1 MSPASARLSQRAA
14 LPPRSSTKWPG
25 AVVSL
30 RPRKT
35 TLTLFTWDSVSLL
48 ALTLDLTLLS
58 TREASRH
65 HSGQISKA
73 VSKGQMLSRA
83 IPWGPPSPLQ
93 KGRAYPQSIWTV
105 MIIGDTHLTLP
116 RYQGLCQV
124 QSRIQ
129 GVACLTERELAWRP
143 LQVGGG
149 GRNPIPGWSY
159 SACALSSVS

>member
-1 MSPASARLSQRAA
+1 MARGSRFVEAQEDNSNPLYLGFCFSFGFNLGSHPAQHQ
-14 LPPRSSTKWPG
+14 G
-25 AVVSL
+25 G
-30 RPRKT
+30 T
-35 TLTLFTWDSVSLL
+35 TLAKFLRLFLKGRCCL
-48 ALTLDLTLLS
+48 GLS
-58 TREASRH
+58 P
-65 HSGQISKA
+65 
-73 VSKGQMLSRA
+73 KGLS
-83 IPWGPPSPLQ
+83 PSPLQ

-149 GRNPIPGWSY
+149 DRNPRPGWSY